1 MLDIKAQGVVEVYFH
16 TFLLRILVGIRWSA
30 SLPSHVSPGKTPGTH
45 LIEGSC
51 VVWTLL
57 EERKISCSCQE
68 SNQNPSVLQSRAK
81 SLY

>member
-30 SLPSHVSPGKTPGTH
+30 SLPSHVNPDKTPGTH
-45 LIEGSC
+45 LIEGSW
-51 VVWTLL
+51 VVWALM
-57 EERKISCSCQE
+57 EKRKISCSCQE
-68 SNQNPSVLQSRAK
+68 SNQNPSVLQSIAQ

>member
-1 MLDIKAQGVVEVYFH
+1 LLDIKAQGGVEVYLH
-16 TFLLRILVGIRWSA
+16 TFLLRILVRIRWSA
-30 SLPSHVSPGKTPGTH
+30 SLPSHVNPGNAPGTH
-45 LIEGSC
+45 LIEGSW

-68 SNQNPSVLQSRAK
+68 SNQNPSVLQSIAQ